1 MNKKV
6 IIILVILLLLYFVS
20 KAQKPTIVD
29 DGGTPTPPTP
39 PSASTG
45 TYAGKYAWGYYK
57 VKSGDTL
64 YKIAKA
70 NIPLEKAKAEFAG
83 FTDGQG
89 NPLDTDKNLILLY
102 AQQLAEANGF
112 NWALFDSKPT
122 SNLRDPDT
130 LKPNQKLVVWTWDS
144 FRANNP
150 EGYLLP
156 FSQYN
161 TFGEWTPTAD
171 AEQHMK
177 ESFER
182 NPPKSL

>member
-6 IIILVILLLLYFVS
+6 IIILVVLLLLYFVT
-20 KAQKPTIVD
+20 KAQKPVSQQTD
-29 DGGTPTPPTP
+29 DSVTPPTP
-39 PSASTG
+39 PSSATG
-45 TYAGKYAWGYYK
+45 TYAGRYAWGYYK

-70 NIPLEKAKAEFAG
+70 NIPLEKAKDQYAG
-83 FTDGQG
+83 FKDGQG
-89 NPLDTDKNLILLY
+89 NALDTDQNLIIMY

-112 NWALFDSKPT
+112 NWALFDSKPS

-144 FRANNP
+144 FRANDPN
-150 EGYLLP
+150 GYLLP
-156 FSQYN
+156 FEQYN
-161 TFGEWTPTAD
+161 TFGEWTPTAN

-177 ESFER
+177 ESFEK

>member
-6 IIILVILLLLYFVS
+6 IIILIILLLLYFVS
-20 KAQKPTIVD
+20 KAQKD
-29 DGGTPTPPTP
+29 NNGDLGTPPTP
-39 PSASTG
+39 PSAATG
-45 TYAGKYAWGYYK
+45 TYSGRYAWGYYK

-64 YKIAKA
+64 FKIAKA
-70 NIPLEKAKAEFAG
+70 NIPLEKAKKQFEG
-83 FTDGQG
+83 FTDGEG
-89 NPLDTDKNLILLY
+89 NPLDTDKNVILLY

-130 LKPNQKLVVWTWDS
+130 LKPNQKLVIWTWDS
-144 FRANNP
+144 FKANDPN
-150 EGYLLP
+150 GYLLP

-182 NPPKSL
+182 NPPRSL